1 MASSLLLLGRPATP
15 RATLVQYNVD
25 IKDLGKY
32 TLLPYV
38 VQAAVGG
45 LSGYA
50 ADALIERG
58 ASIKT
63 TRRTLQVRL

>member
-1 MASSLLLLGRPATP
+1 M
-15 RATLVQYNVD
+15 QYNVD